1 MISFILIISIF
12 NRRILL
18 EEASVSLR
26 LYHLHYFSERAL
38 LVGSSPIHGC
48 GLFTLIDLVEGQM
61 IIEYTGEVV
70 RPCLTDKRERE
81 NEGKVNELKMKYLN
95 IRIND
100 YHFRVLVA
108 ICLQLIQ

>member
-1 MISFILIISIF
+1 LIYENLYF

-81 NEGKVNELKMKYLN
+81 NEGKVNE
-95 IRIND
+95 
-100 YHFRVLVA
+100 
-108 ICLQLIQ
+108 